1 MARLDNEE
9 IRAAVKHYVR
19 AAGVFTDAWIV
30 AGFKNES
37 GFYTYL
43 KAHPEFHQELKD
55 IKYFSDPAVNV
66 ALIKKAH
73 KALEDNLTLGAYKN
87 IFEVDPETGKQLT
100 LKRITSGASKW
111 AVELILKSPTVT
123 EMALKIILAS
133 LIHDLSRSKISD
145 EMKIIFYKFLDEFKR
160 KQLIELIQKGC
171 PVREE
176 IEDEL

>member
-1 MARLDNEE
+1 MGDSRLDNDE
-9 IRAAVKHYVR
+9 IRTAVKHYVR

-43 KAHPEFHQELKD
+43 KKHPEFHQELKD
-55 IKYFSDPAVNV
+55 IKYFSDPSVNV

-87 IFEVDPETGKQLT
+87 IFEVDPETGKQLS

-111 AVELILKSPTVT
+111 AVELILKAPTVT

-133 LIHDLSRSKISD
+133 LVHDLSRSKISD
-145 EMKIIFYKFLDEFKR
+145 EMKIVFYKFLDEFKR

-176 IEDEL
+176 VE